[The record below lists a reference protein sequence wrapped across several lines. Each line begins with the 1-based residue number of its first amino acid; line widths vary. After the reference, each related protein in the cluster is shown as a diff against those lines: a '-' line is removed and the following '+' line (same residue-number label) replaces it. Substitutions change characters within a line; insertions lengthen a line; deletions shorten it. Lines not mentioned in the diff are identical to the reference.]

1 MRTLLLTVAALACFA
16 GNSLLARLALR
27 GGELDGG
34 SFTAV
39 RIVSGALTLAALV
52 AFRRGGLRA
61 IANGG
66 SARAAFALFAYA
78 ILFSLAYLTL
88 SAGTG
93 ALILFAAVQITML
106 SAGVARGHRPG
117 GAEWCGLALAFG
129 GLVYLVSPGLS
140 APPVVGAALMAAAGA
155 AWGFYTMAA
164 KGAGSPLEATAGN
177 FARATP
183 MALAGCL
190 AMWAGGGAHM
200 SFAGAGLAVASGAL
214 TSGLGYAIWYT
225 ALETLPVSRAAIVQ
239 LTVPLIAAV
248 AGVALLGEAMSWRLA
263 VAAATI
269 LGGVGLALTGKARN

>member
-1 MRTLLLTVAALACFA
+1 MRTLLLTGAALACFA

-27 GGELDGG
+27 GGEVDGG

-39 RIVSGALTLAALV
+39 RIVSGALTLALLLTV
-52 AFRRGGLRA
+52 RPGGLRA
-61 IANGG
+61 IATTG

-78 ILFSLAYLTL
+78 ILFSLAYLSL

-106 SAGVARGHRPG
+106 IAGVARGHRPG
-117 GAEWCGLALAFG
+117 GAEWSGLALAFG

-140 APPVVGAALMAAAGA
+140 APPFAGAALMAAAGA

-164 KGAGSPLEATAGN
+164 KGAGTPIAATAGN
-177 FARATP
+177 FARAVP
-183 MALAGCL
+183 MALAAWL
-190 AMWAGGGAHM
+190 ATWAMGGAHI
-200 SFAGAGLAVASGAL
+200 SWNGAGLAAASGAL

-225 ALETLPVSRAAIVQ
+225 ALETLPLTRAAIVQ

-248 AGVALLGEAMSWRLA
+248 AGVLLLGEAMSWRLA
-263 VAAATI
+263 VAALAI
-269 LGGVGLALTGKARN
+269 LGGVGLALAGKSRN